1 MEKLFDYSFKN
12 IQNFIVGGI
21 GGIQNYDDDHLI
33 FIIHSNNA
41 PVVGDIIEKDFR
53 IFECISSIDVTTD
66 EEKEEGLSYN
76 EVELL
81 NQVLT

>member
-1 MEKLFDYSFKN
+1 MEKLFDYSFKD
-12 IQNFIVGGI
+12 IQNFIVGDFI
-21 GGIQNYDDDHLI
+21 NCDDDRII

-41 PVVGDIIEKDFR
+41 PVVGDIIEKDLR

-66 EEKEEGLSYN
+66 EEKIGGLSYN
-76 EVELL
+76 KVDLL